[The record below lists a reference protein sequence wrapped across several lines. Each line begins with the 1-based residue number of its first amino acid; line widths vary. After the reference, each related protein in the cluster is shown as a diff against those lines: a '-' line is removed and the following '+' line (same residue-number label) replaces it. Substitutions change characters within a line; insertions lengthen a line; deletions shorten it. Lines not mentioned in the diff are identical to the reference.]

1 VVICALMGDGSRPG
15 EQFRCRTPQAAEVKR
30 IFCVILFL
38 FISTEAFAEGGCPPG
53 QYPVGGQGVQGCAPI
68 PQSGSAIPASRP
80 TGKWET
86 RWGAIARD
94 FSPTPGAR
102 LAIGVA
108 ESQRTKKDASA
119 VALAQCAEGGGNDCR
134 VLLAYNNQCAAL
146 SGPVVSDL
154 AAKGGITYAAG
165 APGIEEAKANSMRS
179 CQGAAGGQRCT
190 VVYSACSM
198 AEFKSFR

>member
-1 VVICALMGDGSRPG
+1 M
-15 EQFRCRTPQAAEVKR
+15 
-30 IFCVILFL
+30 
-38 FISTEAFAEGGCPPG
+38 
-53 QYPVGGQGVQGCAPI
+53 GGQGVQGCAPI

-108 ESQRTKKDASA
+108 ESQRSKKDASA

-190 VVYSACSM
+190 VVYAACSM